1 MVQSVDGLVLFFF
14 FLEVHNEIITAYI
27 VYFTLSVALLCNP
40 YICAI
45 QIPRRATRLSAR
57 GCAGFAL
64 LFFLPLNSEL
74 KVSKRTTLQCTYDL
88 LCNTFQG
95 QHSYDDEVFEV
106 EDVSA
111 GL

>member
-57 GCAGFAL
+57 GCAGLAFFSSTELRAQSLKANYLAMYILLAL
-64 LFFLPLNSEL
+64 QYFP
-74 KVSKRTTLQCTYDL
+74 
-88 LCNTFQG
+88 G
-95 QHSYDDEVFEV
+95 
-106 EDVSA
+106 SA
-111 GL
+111 QL